1 MAALSI
7 AAVIVSTAAAVPAAQ
22 AAPQSDDRT
31 YFAAP
36 GGRDVG
42 RCQVARPCSLE
53 HIQQVARHE
62 ARQGKD
68 VTVLLE
74 DGIHRISEP
83 LEFGAQDGGQGGH
96 TVRWTAA
103 PGAHPVISG
112 STEISGWSVH
122 DEQAGIYVADSP
134 PGLDSR
140 QLYVNGIIARRA
152 SLQLAN
158 SDVTPTPTGLTIN
171 NPELG
176 YLSGLPDQGRI
187 EFESLGDF
195 SDRYSPVESIN
206 GSTITMA
213 QPAWDNN
220 TWGWDTVQNSFLAAP
235 TWYLENSLAF
245 LDEVGEWYLD
255 PSAGKLYYKPGDG
268 VDPNDLDVELPR
280 VESLISIS
288 GTYDEPVT
296 GLAFEGIE
304 FTGTSWLGPSTH
316 GYANQQNGAFIK
328 DDYDY
333 RPDDAFTSCSR
344 GCEMFERARGN
355 TWYQEPAAVQISAAH
370 DISLTNNRFT
380 NLGQSALG
388 IGNDANATLSGV
400 GLGASGIKVVG
411 NIFSEIGGHGI
422 AVGGVLPDAHHPSD
436 PRMINKDIRI
446 ENNTV
451 NRVAV
456 EYKDNSGIL
465 STYATNVQ
473 IVHNE
478 VANVAYDGIDTGYGW
493 GANDAGGSAEYERRG
508 YYRWNPRYSTPTT
521 LRDNL
526 VAGNLVHHTKAR
538 FADGG
543 NLYNL
548 AASPGTVVERN
559 YLFNVSGVGLYLDEG
574 TRYTT
579 YRHNVLQGTNP
590 WIFTNA
596 YSDGNNTADNLIQE
610 NWYNSGGA
618 QIPNAEQ
625 RNNRLVGNVS
635 VQGTNWPQAA
645 RDVMCDAGVAPE
657 YRTTLNA
664 NLFGLAQCPVDA
676 TVDDSYGTTSS
687 ANQTYFGQQGTAF
700 GIAAA
705 GADVWGAGGQ
715 RDDEYGAIY
724 RPGAFSAGSSVSVR
738 VDTINDTHAWAKSG
752 VMVRNEITRPGA
764 SPGYA
769 IAAVTPRN
777 GVVFQWDADGD
788 GYLDSSAQASIDAHR
803 AVWVKLDRT
812 GDQVSASYSYD
823 GVNYR
828 QIGSAV
834 TLPGAAASQD
844 GGVFTTSHDA
854 TTAATNVF
862 SGFDPAA
869 PGVATRP

>member
-7 AAVIVSTAAAVPAAQ
+7 AAVIVSTLVPGQ
-22 AAPQSDDRT
+22 AATAAPPVKDRT
-31 YFAAP
+31 YFATAD
-36 GGRDVG
+36 GAAVGECEAKHACSIERAQELVREEARKGRDV
-42 RCQVARPCSLE
+42 
-53 HIQQVARHE
+53 
-62 ARQGKD
+62 
-68 VTVLLE
+68 TVQLA
-74 DGIHRISEP
+74 DGVHRISEP
-83 LEFGAQDGGQGGH
+83 LVFGPQDGGQDGG
-96 TVRWTAA
+96 TVRWTAM
-103 PGAHPVISG
+103 PGARPVISG
-112 STEISGWSVH
+112 ATEISGWSMH
-122 DEQAGIYVADSP
+122 DEEAGIYVADTP
-134 PGLDSR
+134 PGVDSR
-140 QLYVNGIIARRA
+140 QLYVNGIIAPRA
-152 SLQLAN
+152 SLRLAN

-171 NPELG
+171 NPQLG
-176 YLSGLPDQGRI
+176 YLGGLPDQGRI

-195 SDRYSPVESIN
+195 SDRYSPVESID

-220 TWGWDTVQNSFLAAP
+220 TWGWDTVQHSFLAAP
-235 TWYLENSLAF
+235 TWFLENSLAF

-268 VDPNDLDVELPR
+268 VDPDELDVELPR
-280 VESLISIS
+280 LESLVSIG

-296 GLAFEGIE
+296 GLVFDGLE

-316 GYANQQNGAFIK
+316 GYANQQNGAFVK

-333 RPDDAFTSCSR
+333 RPADAFTSCSR
-344 GCEMFERARGN
+344 GCEMFERARGD

-370 DISLTNNRFT
+370 DISVTNNLFT
-380 NLGQSALG
+380 NLGQTALG
-388 IGNDANATLSGV
+388 IGNDANAHLSGV
-400 GLGASGIKVVG
+400 GLGASGIDVVG
-411 NIFSEIGGHGI
+411 NIFTEVGGHGI

-436 PRMINKDIRI
+436 PRMTNRDIRI
-446 ENNTV
+446 ENNTI

-493 GANDAGGSAEYERRG
+493 GANDAGGSAEYDRRG
-508 YYRWNPRYSTPTT
+508 YYRWNPRYTTPTT

-559 YLFNVSGVGLYLDEG
+559 FVFNVSGVGLYLDEG

-596 YSDGNNTADNLIQE
+596 YSDGNNTSDNLVQE

-625 RNNRLVGNVS
+625 RNNRLIGNVS
-635 VQGTNWPQAA
+635 VSGTNWPQAA
-645 RDVMCDAGVAPE
+645 RDVMCDAGVAPQ
-657 YRTTLNA
+657 YRTALNA
-664 NLFGLAQCPVDA
+664 NLFGLAQCPVQA
-676 TVDDSYGTTSS
+676 PVGGSYGTTSS
-687 ANQTYFGQQGTAF
+687 ANQTYFGQQGAAF

-715 RDDEYGAIY
+715 RDDQYAAVY
-724 RPGAFSAGSSVSVR
+724 RAGSFSAGSSVSVR
-738 VDTINDTHAWAKSG
+738 VDTVNDTHAWAKSG
-752 VMVRNEITRPGA
+752 VMVRNEIARPGSSA
-764 SPGYA
+764 GYA

-777 GVVFQWDADGD
+777 GVAFQWDANGD
-788 GYLDSSAQASIDAHR
+788 GYLDSSAQASVDIHR
-803 AVWVKLDRT
+803 PVWVKLDRV
-812 GDQVSASYSYD
+812 GDRVSASWSYD

-828 QIGSAV
+828 RIGSPV
-834 TLPGAAASQD
+834 TLPGAAAVQD

-854 TTAATNVF
+854 STAATNVF
-862 SGFDPAA
+862 SGFHLAGPAGSA
-869 PGVATRP
+869 PR